1 MVCCVEAY
9 GFYKINSQKIKR
21 INKTEASVRE
31 PPAQVFSKRNL
42 LQKTGQP
49 TLIFPDRTDSAS
61 VPSLRPDVEEL
72 QTEQQPTTPH
82 EDNYNFDVSAR
93 LFGQAHLR

>member
-9 GFYKINSQKIKR
+9 GIYKINSQKIKR

-49 TLIFPDRTDSAS
+49 TNGRLSLIYSFNLLTVDFVDA
-61 VPSLRPDVEEL
+61 VSLHTANHSEKVK
-72 QTEQQPTTPH
+72 
-82 EDNYNFDVSAR
+82 S
-93 LFGQAHLR
+93 